1 MKYITETYN
10 LIMDSKINP
19 LSKIPNLQVRHLV
32 MQLLAYMWSLIFGI
46 YIVESIYAFGISA
59 LYNSLLILANIVTMA
74 VFDTAERK
82 PELFNNKGV
91 KK

>member
-46 YIVESIYAFGISA
+46 SA
-59 LYNSLLILANIVTMA
+59 LAHSLLIVAIIITMA

-82 PELFNNKGV
+82 TELFNNKGV